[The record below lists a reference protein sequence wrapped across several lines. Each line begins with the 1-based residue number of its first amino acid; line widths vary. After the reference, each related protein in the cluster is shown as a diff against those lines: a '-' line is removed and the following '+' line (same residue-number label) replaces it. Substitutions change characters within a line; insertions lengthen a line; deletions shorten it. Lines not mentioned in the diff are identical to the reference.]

1 MFLLT
6 LSIVFYFVA
15 FVFSLISYFVDRVKE
30 FTRLFLSSALI
41 FYMLHISSLSFKVG
55 SFPFADTY
63 GFYSLL
69 GNVILGILIILSF
82 KYEYL
87 WKFSAFFAI
96 FGILST
102 LLAMPAEPSPY
113 RSPLYSLHITSAL
126 ASYTFAFL
134 GGFSSILKLI
144 LETRVKQKN
153 ITGFFMPLSLL
164 RGAERL
170 SMNLSFLFLTL
181 TLIFGSLW
189 SRSFFGKH
197 WVSDP
202 KLVFVLYLWTYY
214 AIVVHLN
221 LLKRIKPKTLSYAV
235 ILGMVFTMLNII
247 FVRHEL

>member
-1 MFLLT
+1 MSLLT
-6 LSIVFYFVA
+6 LSIVFYFLA
-15 FVFSLISYFVDRVKE
+15 FVSSLVSYFLNKAE
-30 FTRLFLSSALI
+30 KLTRLFLFVALL
-41 FYMLHISSLSFKVG
+41 FYMLYAIILSVKVG

-69 GNVILGILIILSF
+69 GNVILGILIIISF

-126 ASYTFAFL
+126 ASYAFAFL
-134 GGFSSILKLI
+134 GGLSSMFKLF
-144 LETRVKQKN
+144 LETRLKHKN

-170 SMNLSFLFLTL
+170 SMNLSFLFFTL
-181 TLIFGSLW
+181 TLIFGSFW

-197 WVSDP
+197 WVNDP
-202 KLVFVLYLWTYY
+202 KLIFVLYLWTYY
-214 AIVVHLN
+214 AVAVHLN

-235 ILGMVFTMLNII
+235 ILGMVFTVLNIL